1 MSLGVF
7 LVHISTHLKDDVKT
21 YKDYYFDYY
30 EIWASSY
37 STLRNWSVHLFIWVK
52 MKLTQ
57 ISNDK
62 LLKPVD
68 L

>member
-30 EIWASSY
+30 EI
-37 STLRNWSVHLFIWVK
+37 
-52 MKLTQ
+52 
-57 ISNDK
+57 
-62 LLKPVD
+62 
-68 L
+68 